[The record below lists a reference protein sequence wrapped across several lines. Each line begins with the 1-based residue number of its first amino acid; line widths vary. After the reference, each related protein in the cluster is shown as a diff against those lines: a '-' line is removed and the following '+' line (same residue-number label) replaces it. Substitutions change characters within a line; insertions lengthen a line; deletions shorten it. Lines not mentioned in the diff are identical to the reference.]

1 MKKALL
7 CLALALSLL
16 LGLGLTR
23 RSVDDILTDIVVYHG
38 CYGDA
43 ADKKV
48 AALLDELES
57 RDKARGALWREIMD
71 YWDWVNTDLTVNE
84 NALPDDLPDDDGLC
98 IVVLGFELN
107 DDGSMKDELLE
118 RLRVALACAKQY
130 PNAQVLCTGGGTAAD
145 APDVTEGRAMGDWL
159 LDHGL
164 SRTRLIVEDK
174 SMTTAENAMNS
185 YKILFSDYPAVDSVA
200 IVSSGYHIPW
210 GSLLFE
216 AGLLQSAAERGTR
229 PIHVISNAACPV
241 ENDVYLREELL
252 RWQTGG
258 MLQMIGQDDLAME
271 FYYRYDEFEKP
282 ELKG

>member
-1 MKKALL
+1 MKKTLV
-7 CLALALSLL
+7 CLALALALL
-16 LGLGLTR
+16 LGLGLKR

-48 AALLDELES
+48 AALLDELEG
-57 RDKARGALWREIMD
+57 RDKQRGALWREIMD
-71 YWDWVNTDLTVNE
+71 YWDYANTDLPVNLRR
-84 NALPDDLPDDDGLC
+84 LPDDLPKDDSLC

-107 DDGSMKDELLE
+107 DDGSMKDELIA
-118 RLRVALACAKQY
+118 RLRVALTCARQY
-130 PNAQVLCTGGGTAAD
+130 PNAYVLCTGGGTAAK
-145 APDVTEGRAMGDWL
+145 APDVTEGRAMGDWML
-159 LDHGL
+159 AHGL
-164 SRTRLIVEDK
+164 GRARLIVEDK

-185 YKILFSDYPAVDSVA
+185 YKILFADYPSVDSMAV
-200 IVSSGYHIPW
+200 VSSAYHIPW

-241 ENDVYLREELL
+241 ENDVYLREDLL

-258 MLQMIGQDDLAME
+258 MLQMIGRDDLAME
-271 FYYRYDEFEKP
+271 FYYHYDEFEKP
-282 ELKG
+282 ELA